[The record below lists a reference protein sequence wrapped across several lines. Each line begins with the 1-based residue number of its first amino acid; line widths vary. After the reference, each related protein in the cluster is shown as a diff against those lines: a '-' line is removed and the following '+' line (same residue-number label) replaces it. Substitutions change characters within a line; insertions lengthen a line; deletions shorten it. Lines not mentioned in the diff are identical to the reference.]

1 MFITNEIKN
10 MKTKNVLKKGFFLL
24 LFFSANL
31 ILAQTSITGKVV
43 DAQNQESIPGAN
55 IIVVGS
61 NTGAVADFDGNF
73 TLNTSSEFPLSIEVS
88 YVGFSSQ
95 IIEVTSADQVIEVA
109 LEFGQNLNEVIISAS
124 RRPEKIQEAPSSV
137 SVISSRMIE
146 NSAQVVDPI
155 RNLIN
160 VPGVQIQQ
168 NSINS
173 INIEMR
179 AGSGVF
185 GTSTFPILDYRYLVT
200 PAAGSFFAFQT
211 GLSNIDIDRIEVV
224 RGAASALYGPG
235 VTSGVVHFLTK
246 SPIDKP
252 GTTVEVFGGELNT
265 IGASLRHAWSNDKK
279 TFGYK
284 INARYTKGDDF
295 TLDPVEDKAQIDGLA
310 TSIYKPAIVNGQID
324 QSQTGTLLLS
334 NQDLDPDGDGNP
346 MISEYKNYN
355 ANLHL
360 EFRPSDKTTAF
371 VSGGFASGGGLFFSN
386 LGSGYTQGTDYWAQG
401 RIQSGGLFAQ
411 VYYNYNDGGGDDNPT
426 FVYGTGLQQVA
437 KRSNTE
443 IQLQY
448 NFDTPGF
455 LNSNYTVG
463 VDYRNVVT
471 DSEYTLYGKFDDD
484 DPYGIS
490 GVYAQGTSELGKKLD
505 LTYAL
510 RYDKFNFQ
518 DTGGIAPRIALVYKA
533 SENHTFRT
541 SFNRALTSVAA
552 IQQYINFPLVN
563 LAPGVSG
570 WLSGQNE
577 PQNIGPNDP
586 IDTVFGVQI
595 PQNTPG
601 LPLAIAYGA
610 VANLSLQGL
619 SAAFETN
626 PALAPVASLKP
637 VLDNFFSTYQGPSGF
652 SGNLFA
658 YDLLSGLSGP
668 PRPFDI
674 NTAGAGT
681 SKLQTIDQIEFGYTG
696 VINKRLKINFDVY
709 TYANTG
715 FTNYTTVG
723 PSFATVGADVPNDLA
738 AAIANDIASDPTVI
752 ASVTAGVTA
761 QVQAGVEAQY
771 AALGLPATGL
781 SAATASALGLPGAVP
796 SIAEATAAT
805 AAPLITQSISGLA
818 AAAAGAFFAGGEG
831 FNNAAGAD
839 ENGDFAF
846 IGAVESSA
854 VPSDDGFVHPAIGY
868 RNYGDA
874 TRSHWGSDLSIQYYA
889 TDKLSV
895 WGNTSWLSQNEWE
908 VGDDDLPFTSSLN
921 APKFKYRIGLDYAA
935 GDQGLRYSVSFQHDD
950 AFNSDMALYGGRVQ
964 EKNLVDLNI
973 GYVFKSGLKLD
984 LSGTNIFD
992 QKYRSFP
999 SMPIIGRRIIAKVTI
1014 DL

>member
-1 MFITNEIKN
+1 
-10 MKTKNVLKKGFFLL
+10 MKTKNAFLKGLFVLL
-24 LFFSANL
+24 LLSANL
-31 ILAQTSITGKVV
+31 VAAQTTISGSVV
-43 DAQNQESIPGAN
+43 DAENNEAIPGAN

-61 NTGAVADFDGNF
+61 NTGTVADFDGNF
-73 TLNTSSEFPLSIEVS
+73 NLNTSEDFPLTIEVS
-88 YVGFSSQ
+88 YIGYASKR
-95 IIEVTSADQVIEVA
+95 IELTSADQSVIVSLA
-109 LEFGQNLNEVIISAS
+109 FGQNLDEVIISAS

-146 NSAQVVDPI
+146 NSPQVVDPI

-173 INIEMR
+173 INLEMR

-185 GTSTFPILDYRYLVT
+185 GTSTFPILDYRYLIT

-265 IGASLRHAWSNDKK
+265 FGTSMRHAWSNEQK

-284 INARYTKGDDF
+284 INFRYTSGDDF
-295 TLDPVEDKAQIDGLA
+295 TLDPIEDREQIAGLA
-310 TSIYKPAIVNGQID
+310 TSVYKPAIVNGQID
-324 QSQTGTLLLS
+324 QSKAGTLLLGP
-334 NQDLDPDGDGNP
+334 NDLDPDGDGNP
-346 MISEYKNYN
+346 QISEYENYN

-386 LGSGYTQGTDYWAQG
+386 LGSGYTQGNDYWAQG
-401 RIQSGGLFAQ
+401 RIQTGGLFAQ
-411 VYYNYNDGGGDDNPT
+411 VYYNFNDGGSDENPT

-443 IQLQY
+443 VQIQY

-463 VDYRNVVT
+463 VDYRNVIT

-490 GVYAQGTSELGKKLD
+490 GIYAQGTSELGKKLD

-518 DTGGIAPRIALVYKA
+518 DTGGIAPRVALVYKA
-533 SENHTFRT
+533 AENHTFRA

-577 PQNIGPNDP
+577 PQTIGPNDP
-586 IDTVFGVQI
+586 IDTVFGVQL

-601 LPLAIAYGA
+601 LPLAIPYGF
-610 VANLSLQGL
+610 VAQQTLQGL
-619 SAAFETN
+619 AQAFATN
-626 PALAPVASLKP
+626 PQLAPIAGLKP
-637 VLDNFFSTYQGPSGF
+637 ILDNFFSTYQGPAGTT
-652 SGNLFA
+652 GNLYA

-681 SKLQTIDQIEFGYTG
+681 SKLQTVDQLEFGYTG
-696 VINKRLKINFDVY
+696 VINKRLKINLDVY

-723 PSFATVGADVPNDLA
+723 PSYATVGADVPSDLA
-738 AAIANDIASDPTVI
+738 AAVANDIATDPTVI

-761 QVQAGVEAQY
+761 QVQAAVLAQY
-771 AALGLPATGL
+771 TALELPETGID
-781 SAATASALGLPGAVP
+781 AATAALLGLAGAVP
-796 SIAEATAAT
+796 SVAAAT
-805 AAPLITQSISGLA
+805 SAAAAPLITQSINGLA
-818 AAAAGAFFAGGEG
+818 QAAAGAFLVGGEG
-831 FNNAAGAD
+831 FNQAAGAV
-839 ENGDFAF
+839 NGDFPF

-854 VPSDDGFVHPAIGY
+854 VPTGDGYVHPAIGY

-874 TRSHWGSDLSIQYYA
+874 TRSHWGSDFSAQYFVSNKFSI
-889 TDKLSV
+889 
-895 WGNTSWLSQNEWE
+895 WGNASWLSQNEWE

-921 APKFKYRIGLDYAA
+921 APKFKYRMGLDYAA
-935 GDQGLRYSVSFQHDD
+935 GEKGLRYSISYQHDD

-964 EKNLVDLNI
+964 EKNLFDVNLGYAFSSKFKIDLA
-973 GYVFKSGLKLD
+973 
-984 LSGTNIFD
+984 GTNIFN

-999 SMPIIGRRIIAKVTI
+999 NMPVIGRRIVAKATI